1 MGKNNVKISI
11 SADTAAA
18 KAKLNSFSKEIN
30 NSKRT
35 VRDLTAAYEQLDD
48 ATKQS
53 SIGKQMQKDLQ
64 SAIARYKEL
73 GKIQNQINRNLGKVP
88 TNNLS
93 GLSSSMNALTETADA
108 FGSKFGLST
117 AALAKM
123 ASPAG
128 LAVAAAGAVGSAMYT
143 AEKHAIEF
151 EDALSNLSAITGAS
165 GRDLDALKDR
175 IIETGKETHTSFK
188 TIADA
193 YTVVGSKMPDL
204 LQNQEGLDAV
214 TRSVITLKKASRMS
228 LEDATNS
235 LTGIM
240 NQMGASFFEAD
251 TYINVLAAGSKN
263 GAGDIQYLATAFDQC
278 GTAVNTAGLSIQQ
291 GTALIETLA
300 KKQPNASTAGV
311 QLRNVLIKLTT
322 ASDEY
327 NPKVVGLTTAL
338 ENLSK
343 KTGDTSF
350 MVKMFGAENMSA
362 AIQLANNATT
372 VDNLTK
378 AVTDTEEAHRQAAKQ
393 TDNVAGAARR
403 LGQDWDNFA
412 TSIMTTSGPIQTAIR
427 GVLGGLGEIVSLMN
441 YLAGGKTEKEI
452 GFDVN
457 TDKIKNRA
465 RVATEK
471 SGKAGETSAQKQLR
485 YAKELSKEINRQKK
499 FRDAAIK
506 NGESKE
512 SIRLRNQQINKLAY
526 ERQQAKEGKLK
537 IFNTP
542 QTPQLSPQGGN
553 EPHYT
558 PHTTRTPHRPAKSTT
573 NTEVFTPGSIAA
585 LNQEV
590 RKLQKERDNLTDP
603 TKIAAVDAKIQS
615 IKDNIEALNYSAQ
628 MIDFDKV
635 FGDTSSLPNQLSKS
649 GLNPNKP
656 ILGDQKINFDVNN
669 KDLDDLSDSI
679 TEWIEKMKEADPQ
692 FQLMKEE
699 IESIAQA
706 GKDAFSNF
714 GGNMA
719 SYTDMYTSLGKVFAS
734 DANGATKAG
743 AGIAVLG
750 QSLKQIAGD
759 GEAAKAGAVLAAI
772 GQIVLGFAN
781 ASVLAAALGPLGWI
795 AWLGSGLAALTTVI
809 STVQSFN
816 DGGIVNG
823 STTTGDNTLVKVNKG
838 EMVLNTRQ
846 QAHLFKMLDGGLSL
860 NTQSSGGTVD
870 FRISGSNL
878 YGSLKNYSNIS
889 KKHGKITGIQ

>member
-1 MGKNNVKISI
+1 MGRNKVSI
-11 SADTAAA
+11 SVAADTAAA
-18 KAKLNSFSKEIN
+18 RQQIN
-30 NSKRT
+30 NFGKELNQSKRS
-35 VRDLTAAYEQLDD
+35 VRDLTAAYSRLD
-48 ATKQS
+48 AVTKQS
-53 SIGKQMQKDLQ
+53 SIGRQMQQDLQ
-64 SAIARYKEL
+64 SAINRYKEL
-73 GKIQNQINRNLGKVP
+73 EQIQNKINNNLGKTP
-88 TNNLS
+88 NNNLS
-93 GLSSSMNALTETADA
+93 GISASMSTLTETADA
-108 FGSKFGLST
+108 FGSKFGVST

-128 LAVAAAGAVGSAMYT
+128 IAVAAAGAVGASLYK

-151 EDALSNLSAITGAS
+151 EDALSNLSAITGTT
-165 GRDLDALKDR
+165 GKDLDALKDR

-204 LQNQEGLDAV
+204 LRNQEGLDAV

-300 KKQPNASTAGV
+300 KKQPSASTAGV

-362 AIQLANNATT
+362 AIQLANNANT

-378 AVTDTEEAHRQAAKQ
+378 AVTDTEEAHKQAAIQ
-393 TDNVAGAARR
+393 TDNVASAARG
-403 LGQDWDNFA
+403 LKQDWDNFA
-412 TSIMTTSGPIQTAIR
+412 TAIMTSSGPIQTAIR
-427 GVLGGLGEIVSLMN
+427 GVLGGLGEIITLMN

-465 RVATEK
+465 RIATEK

-485 YAKELSKEINRQKK
+485 YAKELTKEIIKQKK
-499 FRDAAIK
+499 FRDDAIK

-512 SIRLRNQQINKLAY
+512 NIRLRNQQINKLAY
-526 ERQQAKEGKLK
+526 ERQKAKEGKLN
-537 IFNTP
+537 IFNDTP
-542 QTPQLSPQGGN
+542 QTPRWSSQGGN
-553 EPHYT
+553 GPHYT
-558 PHTTRTPHRPAKSTT
+558 PRTTRTPHTPTT
-573 NTEVFTPGSIAA
+573 NTEVFNPGSIAA

-590 RKLQKERDNLTDP
+590 RKLQKERDNLADP

-615 IKDNIEALNYSAQ
+615 IKDNIESLNYSAQ

-635 FGDTSSLPNQLSKS
+635 FGDTSSLSNQLSKS
-649 GLNPNKP
+649 GLDPTKS
-656 ILGDQKINFDVNN
+656 ILGDQKINFDVNSA
-669 KDLDDLSDSI
+669 DLKNVGDAISD
-679 TEWIEKMKEADPQ
+679 WIEKMKEADPQ
-692 FQLMKEE
+692 FQSMKEE
-699 IESIAQA
+699 IESIGQA

-714 GGNMA
+714 GGDMA
-719 SYTDMYTSLGKVFAS
+719 IYTDMFTNLAKVFVS
-734 DANGATKAG
+734 DADAATKAG
-743 AGIAVLG
+743 AGLSVVG
-750 QSLKQIAGD
+750 QMMSQVAGNGD
-759 GEAAKAGAVLAAI
+759 AAKVGAVLAAI
-772 GQIVLGFAN
+772 GQIVLGFGN
-781 ASVLAAALGPLGWI
+781 ASVQAAALGPFGWI
-795 AWLGSGLAALTTVI
+795 AWIGAGLAALTTTI
-809 STVQSFN
+809 STVKGFN

-823 STTTGDNTLVKVNKG
+823 STTTGDNTLVRVNRG
-838 EMVLNTRQ
+838 EMILNSRQ
-846 QAHLFKMLDGGLSL
+846 QAHLFKMLDGGLAI
-860 NTQSSGGTVD
+860 NTQSSGGSVN
-870 FRISGSNL
+870 FKISGSNL
-878 YGSLKNYSNIS
+878 YGTLKNYSNMQS
-889 KKHGKITGIQ
+889 KVGRNTGIR